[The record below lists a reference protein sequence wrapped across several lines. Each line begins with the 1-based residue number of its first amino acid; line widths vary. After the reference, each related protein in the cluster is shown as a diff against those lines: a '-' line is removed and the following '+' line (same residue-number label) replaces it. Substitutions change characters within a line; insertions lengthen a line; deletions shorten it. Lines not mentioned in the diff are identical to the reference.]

1 MHPEGIIFVLYMII
15 VSNLRILNVL
25 KTEYFLGIFLAK
37 MAQNL
42 QKHTE
47 LTLAG
52 VYIHGQSHL
61 RVCPWQKQR
70 NKTKN
75 KTKTN
80 KQTDNRP
87 LK

>member
-1 MHPEGIIFVLYMII
+1 MHPKGIIFVLYMII

-25 KTEYFLGIFLAK
+25 KTKYFLGIFLAK

-47 LTLAG
+47 LTLAS

-61 RVCPWQKQR
+61 GVCSWQK
-70 NKTKN
+70 
-75 KTKTN
+75 KTKTKH
-80 KQTDNRP
+80 KQTDRQQTT
-87 LK
+87 